1 MKNIK
6 YRAITSENFYLT
18 EIRRVAKALARG
30 RSEKDNLKEFLLEE
44 NLLDADT
51 ESNFKK
57 KYLSISKRVG
67 VLPKKLIDILAEEDS
82 DIGRFL
88 NLYAICACE
97 RIIFEFMDEVI
108 KNKYKVLDYYLFEN
122 DFKEY
127 MIQKSEEDETVNS
140 WSEAGKKKVIVKI
153 KNFLIEG
160 NFLRKEEEHYKII
173 KPIIPNYILNTLE
186 QYGENK
192 ILKAMLY

>member
-1 MKNIK
+1 MK

-18 EIRRVAKALARG
+18 EIRSVARALIRDWS
-30 RSEKDNLKEFLLEE
+30 RKEKLKEFLLDE

-51 ESNFKK
+51 ESNFNKK
-57 KYLSISKRVG
+57 FLSISKRING
-67 VLPKKLIDILAEEDS
+67 LPKKLIELMSEEDS

-88 NLYAICACE
+88 NLYAICSCE
-97 RIIFEFMDEVI
+97 RIIFEFMNEVI
-108 KNKYKVLDYYLFEN
+108 RNKYRVSDYYFFES
-122 DFKEY
+122 DFREF
-127 MIQKSEEDETVNS
+127 MIQKSEEDDTVNS

-160 NFLRKEEEHYKII
+160 NFLRKEEEHYRII
-173 KPIIPNYILNTLE
+173 KPIIPNYILNILE
-186 QYGENK
+186 EYGDNK

>member
-1 MKNIK
+1 MK

-18 EIRRVAKALARG
+18 EIRSVARALIRDWS
-30 RSEKDNLKEFLLEE
+30 RKENLKEFLLDK

-51 ESNFKK
+51 ESNFNKK
-57 KYLSISKRVG
+57 FLSISKRING
-67 VLPKKLIDILAEEDS
+67 LPKELIELMSEEDS

-88 NLYAICACE
+88 NLYAICSCE
-97 RIIFEFMDEVI
+97 RIIFEFMNEVI
-108 KNKYKVLDYYLFEN
+108 RNKYRISDYYLFET
-122 DFKEY
+122 DFREF
-127 MIQKSEEDETVNS
+127 MTQKSEEDDTVNS

-160 NFLRKEEEHYKII
+160 NFLRKEEEHYRII
-173 KPIIPNYILNTLE
+173 KPIIPNYILDILE
-186 QYGENK
+186 RYGEIR